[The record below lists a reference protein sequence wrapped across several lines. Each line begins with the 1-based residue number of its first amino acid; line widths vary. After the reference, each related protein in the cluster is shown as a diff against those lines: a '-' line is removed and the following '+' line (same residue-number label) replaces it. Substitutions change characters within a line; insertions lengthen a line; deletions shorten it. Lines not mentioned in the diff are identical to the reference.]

1 MRRRC
6 AGWGLAVTND
16 PITAEM
22 TAAIQL
28 LRGGD
33 RACGRRALEAVWAQ
47 IAHDPDPFQECVLAH
62 HMADAQ
68 DDLAEELAWDVRS
81 LDAALRCTD
90 ADAARHQ
97 AGLTM
102 GLFLPSVYVNL
113 AEDYFKLGDMARS
126 REHLDLARG
135 VVGNL
140 ADDAYG
146 QLIRGGVARMAKRL
160 EAAGA

>member
-1 MRRRC
+1 MR
-6 AGWGLAVTND
+6 VTTD

-22 TAAIQL
+22 TAAIKL

-33 RACGRRALEAVWAQ
+33 RPGGRRALEAVWAQ
-47 IAHDPDPFQECVLAH
+47 VAHDPDPFQECVLSH

-68 DDLAEELAWDVRS
+68 DDLADELAWDVRS
-81 LDAALRCTD
+81 LDAARRCTD

-97 AGLTM
+97 PGLTM

-113 AEDYFKLGDMARS
+113 AEDYFKLGDTARS

-140 ADDAYG
+140 PDDAYG
-146 QLIRGGVARMAKRL
+146 QLIRGGIARMAKHL
-160 EAAGA
+160 DAAGA